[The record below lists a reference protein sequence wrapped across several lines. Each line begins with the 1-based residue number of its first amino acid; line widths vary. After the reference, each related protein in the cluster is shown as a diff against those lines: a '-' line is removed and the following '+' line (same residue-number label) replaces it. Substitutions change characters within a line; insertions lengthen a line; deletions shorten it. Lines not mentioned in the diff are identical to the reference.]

1 MEWLEMIGCDL
12 PLHEAASILY
22 HPFIIQEKVLVTNA
36 WSSLDQEMPVMQ
48 AAWAERQYSVLYMTS
63 VFETLKN
70 GMQRQG
76 GGLTKHI
83 FHSSLIQGALADD
96 PTFSSAKKWNQ
107 REKHDVLAEFFG
119 ACQGAQIRHDILHI
133 TDGLLNS

>member
-1 MEWLEMIGCDL
+1 MKWLEMIGCDL

-48 AAWAERQYSVLYMTS
+48 AAWAERQYSVLYMMS

-70 GMQRQG
+70 GIQRQG

-83 FHSSLIQGALADD
+83 FHSSLIQVFLNDGMWSLVDD
-96 PTFSSAKKWNQ
+96 PTF
-107 REKHDVLAEFFG
+107 
-119 ACQGAQIRHDILHI
+119 IL
-133 TDGLLNS
+133 LPRS

>member
-22 HPFIIQEKVLVTNA
+22 HPLHYPRKVLVTNA

-48 AAWAERQYSVLYMTS
+48 AAWAERQYSVLYMMS

-70 GMQRQG
+70 GIQRQG

-83 FHSSLIQGALADD
+83 FHIIFDSG
-96 PTFSSAKKWNQ
+96 
-107 REKHDVLAEFFG
+107 FFER
-119 ACQGAQIRHDILHI
+119 RHVEPCR
-133 TDGLLNS
+133 